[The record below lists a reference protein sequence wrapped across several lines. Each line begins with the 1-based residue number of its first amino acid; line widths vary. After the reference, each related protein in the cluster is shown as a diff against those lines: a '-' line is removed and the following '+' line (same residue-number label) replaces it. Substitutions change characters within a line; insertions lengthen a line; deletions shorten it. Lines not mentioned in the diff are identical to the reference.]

1 MVGIDVDEVITWRAC
16 AVRSSHSGVVVVSWK
31 AEAAVL
37 AGARMGVVMVVVL
50 RETVVAA
57 SSCLVVIGIVFW
69 ISSSILGEAW
79 SHFTRK
85 CKARVDQEVTAA
97 GEFFLRFSYQSSASE
112 SDLQ

>member
-1 MVGIDVDEVITWRAC
+1 M
-16 AVRSSHSGVVVVSWK
+16 VVVS
-31 AEAAVL
+31 
-37 AGARMGVVMVVVL
+37 

-69 ISSSILGEAW
+69 ISSSILGEAR

-85 CKARVDQEVTAA
+85 CKARVDQEVMAA
-97 GEFFLRFSYQSSASE
+97 GEFFSRFSYQSSASE